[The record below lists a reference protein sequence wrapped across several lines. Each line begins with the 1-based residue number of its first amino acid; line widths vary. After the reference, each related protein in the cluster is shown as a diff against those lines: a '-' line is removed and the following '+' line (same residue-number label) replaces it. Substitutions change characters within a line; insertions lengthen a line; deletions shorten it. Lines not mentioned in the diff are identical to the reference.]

1 MRIKLAILESDGVYL
16 DRMVSVFNV
25 KYGDKLEIYSF
36 TDRNA
41 ALEALKTTKID
52 VFLADESFEAKG
64 GELPSDCGFGYLV
77 EEEEIES
84 FKGETAICKFQKAE
98 VIYRRILGIF
108 SENAAVAGLRPEDGG
123 RVLAFLSVGGG
134 VGGSSAAAACAM
146 RFAQK
151 GKSAL
156 YLNLE
161 RFGSADVFFSAEGS
175 SSLGDVIYAVKS
187 QKGNLEIRLE
197 SSVKRDGSGVFF
209 FSPPKLAL
217 DTAELNAQEVR
228 RIICTL
234 KRSGTYDYIIADF
247 DFSME
252 REQLAVL
259 EECDSI
265 IFVADGAQMSN
276 VKMER
281 MLESLEVLEQQ
292 EGVKLL
298 MRSGILYN
306 RFSSQTSQKV
316 KAAGIK
322 EYGGIKRFEG
332 CSARQLLRQLMDQPV
347 FDELG

>member
-16 DRMVSVFNV
+16 DRMVSAFNV

-64 GELPSDCGFGYLV
+64 GELPPDCGFGYLV
-77 EEEEIES
+77 EEAEIES

-151 GKSAL
+151 GKRAL

-217 DTAELNAQEVR
+217 DTAELA
-228 RIICTL
+228 
-234 KRSGTYDYIIADF
+234 
-247 DFSME
+247 
-252 REQLAVL
+252 
-259 EECDSI
+259 
-265 IFVADGAQMSN
+265 
-276 VKMER
+276 
-281 MLESLEVLEQQ
+281 
-292 EGVKLL
+292 
-298 MRSGILYN
+298 
-306 RFSSQTSQKV
+306 
-316 KAAGIK
+316 
-322 EYGGIKRFEG
+322 
-332 CSARQLLRQLMDQPV
+332 
-347 FDELG
+347 